1 MEKTTASG
9 AGATSVGFAS
19 ACCCHGQNETVVVIK
34 QFATSATELARAVR
48 VSSSLRKQSSF
59 IR

>member
-48 VSSSLRKQSSF
+48 VSS
-59 IR
+59 